1 MCFSSIQPWSSTTAP
16 CWNSRITTGMRIISA
31 GLCWRFV
38 CIELWTKERRV
49 LQNTAF
55 LCDTAVISI
64 WKQRLDKGKR
74 SAETTERQK
83 RLKRWYIFFEN
94 TWRDSNCMVYWICGL
109 QCAAYMTV
117 ITKHSPKLS
126 EERNILWK
134 SFQNTFIRSA
144 QRKQSVRR
152 VEADRSAVVTRFAL
166 VKVIRPEIRAEKQPG
181 NRRSKL

>member
-64 WKQRLDKGKR
+64 WNQRLDKGKR
-74 SAETTERQK
+74 SAETTEWQK
-83 RLKRWYIFFEN
+83 RLKRWYIFLRILDKILTVWYTEYAVCNVQLIWQLSRSTHRSYPKKGIFYGNLFRTRLSGVRSEN
-94 TWRDSNCMVYWICGL
+94 KV
-109 QCAAYMTV
+109 
-117 ITKHSPKLS
+117 
-126 EERNILWK
+126 
-134 SFQNTFIRSA
+134 
-144 QRKQSVRR
+144 
-152 VEADRSAVVTRFAL
+152 SAVWKPIEVRL
-166 VKVIRPEIRAEKQPG
+166 SHDLP
-181 NRRSKL
+181 L